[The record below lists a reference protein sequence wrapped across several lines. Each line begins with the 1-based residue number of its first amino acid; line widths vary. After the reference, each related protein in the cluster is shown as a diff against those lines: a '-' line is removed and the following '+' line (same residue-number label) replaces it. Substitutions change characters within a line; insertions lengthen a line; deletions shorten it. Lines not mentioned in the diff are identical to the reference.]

1 MGEMSRRA
9 LLPAL
14 ALTVTAT
21 LAGCHRAAGVVYP
34 LTPHQARQ
42 ALIGQTIP
50 DYAFGMSAY
59 TDPAAAAP
67 AGVEWH
73 VIPDSPADG
82 RSAAAKPDRPLLVLT
97 ATVAP
102 DPAGSRIS
110 VDVAPAPGA
119 DVARFDQAIAAKP
132 AVRAMFVAI
141 GVEAVD
147 AALNHRKFAFSHIRA
162 PTAIAMASMLPEIR
176 QQFDRAAEA
185 DERRDRDNID
195 AAYGPAGAAPTA
207 TTGTVNPWK

>member
-1 MGEMSRRA
+1 MRRT
-9 LLPAL
+9 LLPTL
-14 ALTVTAT
+14 ALTAVVMAT
-21 LAGCHRAAGVVYP
+21 LPGCHRAAGVVYP

-42 ALIGQTIP
+42 ALVGQTIP
-50 DYAFGMSAY
+50 DFAFGMSAW
-59 TDPAAAAP
+59 TEPATAVP
-67 AGVEWH
+67 GGVEWRI
-73 VIPDSPADG
+73 VPDSPADG
-82 RSAAAKPDRPLLVLT
+82 RSGAAASDRPIMVLT

-119 DVARFDQAIAAKP
+119 DVARFNQAIAAKP

-141 GVEAVD
+141 GAEAVD

-162 PTAIAMASMLPEIR
+162 PMAIAMASMLPEIR
-176 QQFDRAAEA
+176 EQFDRAAEA

-195 AAYGPAGAAPTA
+195 AAYGPAAATPTA
-207 TTGTVNPWK
+207 SQRAVNPWK